1 MPALDDGSRPL
12 ISTSEITELQNFLEI
27 SFDAANIEW
36 SVETQIIKSDQ
47 IRSSWIAVDCRPD
60 TIGKSSLVIC
70 LFTKNTLFFI
80 PISDIRIYH
89 IHRHIVTLICL

>member
-60 TIGKSSLVIC
+60 TIGKSSRVVC
-70 LFTKNTLFFI
+70 LFTKNALSLLLQYPTSVYI
-80 PISDIRIYH
+80 IYIDI
-89 IHRHIVTLICL
+89 